1 MEALFEVVRK
11 APVVLSIVVI
21 AAPLLFC
28 GTYAAA
34 TDNDTV
40 LFVNTADISELGAIE
55 IINPSEKDIRFR
67 FSVNERGLFKTSDE
81 IIAFIETMP
90 EEYPG
95 ESMIRKVWRFTR
107 SFRYHNVP
115 LAEHCWY
122 SSNPLTMFNSL
133 GFGFCG
139 EAAAMNYIL
148 WSKLGYPV
156 RYWDLGGIH
165 VVSEVFHNGRWEMYD
180 SDCEVYYLN
189 RENLVAGVEELAMDT
204 TLITE
209 PLSAF
214 TFDTLNVFSLSP
226 PAANYA
232 YQYAYSRLVATAYA
246 GPKISSEDPERQ
258 NTCRYVNYME
268 PPNGYDD
275 ELILPPGGKI
285 KIWDR
290 RSAPLVVS
298 PYNRD
303 AGWEIEYFA
312 SLSLTIPAG
321 WKGTLP
327 FLPLIVHSI
336 SGSGTITIPG
346 NNGMRYF
353 VETLEI
359 GSFELNSLLE
369 SYWSPTGG
377 MEVDAVGDV
386 TIEFLINPLWF
397 NKLPYNLLS
406 LSGEGVEELQVNG
419 FVRVED
425 PDIKTADGSDII
437 CFGGL
442 ELNATHYGALDY
454 VWYYNG
460 EIIAGEESSNIIAYK
475 EGNYHVRIRTPSG
488 RYVGQSPPIYLR
500 DFAIPEIEFPQEVYA
515 FPDESID
522 LSEDIKEYML
532 EQDAGFELQW
542 MHYGEKLGAPRTLSN
557 TELIP
562 TRNGLYQAVVS
573 SDYCTQVSNP
583 FYVVLMNENYSVNG
597 VNVRF
602 FPNPFVDK
610 FYLEFIPLDNNS
622 GKMISAW
629 LHDSYGREIWRVD
642 HSMADQKYEIEV
654 DGFGPPSGLYLL
666 EVDVGGERRTI
677 KLIKR

>member
-1 MEALFEVVRK
+1 
-11 APVVLSIVVI
+11 
-21 AAPLLFC
+21 
-28 GTYAAA
+28 
-34 TDNDTV
+34 
-40 LFVNTADISELGAIE
+40 
-55 IINPSEKDIRFR
+55 
-67 FSVNERGLFKTSDE
+67 
-81 IIAFIETMP
+81 
-90 EEYPG
+90 
-95 ESMIRKVWRFTR
+95 
-107 SFRYHNVP
+107 
-115 LAEHCWY
+115 
-122 SSNPLTMFNSL
+122 
-133 GFGFCG
+133 
-139 EAAAMNYIL
+139 
-148 WSKLGYPV
+148 
-156 RYWDLGGIH
+156 
-165 VVSEVFHNGRWEMYD
+165 
-180 SDCEVYYLN
+180 
-189 RENLVAGVEELAMDT
+189 
-204 TLITE
+204 
-209 PLSAF
+209 
-214 TFDTLNVFSLSP
+214 
-226 PAANYA
+226 
-232 YQYAYSRLVATAYA
+232 
-246 GPKISSEDPERQ
+246 
-258 NTCRYVNYME
+258 
-268 PPNGYDD
+268 
-275 ELILPPGGKI
+275 
-285 KIWDR
+285 
-290 RSAPLVVS
+290 
-298 PYNRD
+298 
-303 AGWEIEYFA
+303 
-312 SLSLTIPAG
+312 
-321 WKGTLP
+321 
-327 FLPLIVHSI
+327 
-336 SGSGTITIPG
+336 
-346 NNGMRYF
+346 MRYF